1 MARPL
6 RQPKVKRDKYAYSP
20 VLAKQA
26 MDYFIKKGMAPHQA
40 AGLVGNLLRE
50 SRLNHTAHYNDS
62 TGGAYGIAQWRGARQ
77 KGLFNRYGNN
87 PTLQNQLDYVW
98 WELNNTHKKGYQNIL
113 NSKTA
118 EEAARYGMGGFEFS
132 ASPEG
137 AIADMIKHGQ
147 DGYGSMADGINF
159 AKRLYSTYEPAATY
173 EPQPYAQPY
182 QPKTVLKVP
191 TMQYHEQPVSQ
202 GTGALLQRN
211 TEPDRMSFFERLSS
225 RSAAR
230 KNQLL
235 DMYGALNQ

>member
-20 VLAKQA
+20 ILAKQA
-26 MDYFIKKGMAPHQA
+26 MDYFINKGLEPHQA

-50 SRLNHTAHYNDS
+50 SRLIHTAGKRGD
-62 TGGAYGIAQWRGARQ
+62 AYGIAQWRGDRQ
-77 KGLFNRYGNN
+77 TKLFQKYGNN

-98 WELNNTHKKGYQNIL
+98 QELNGDYKKGLRYLQNA
-113 NSKTA
+113 KTP
-118 EEAARYGMGGFEFS
+118 EEAARYGMGYYEFS
-132 ASPEG
+132 AGPDA

-147 DGYGSMADGINF
+147 NGHASMANGINF

-182 QPKTVLKVP
+182 QPKTVLKIP